1 MVRTQIQLEEDQVRI
16 LKTLAA
22 EGHTS
27 MAEIIRRAVDAY
39 AGQMP
44 PEVDP
49 QRRLKAIQ
57 AAGHFRSG
65 TGNLSVDHDAH
76 LAEIYSQ

>member
-16 LKTLAA
+16 LKMLAA

-27 MAEIIRRAVDAY
+27 MAEVIRLAVDAY
-39 AGQMP
+39 AGQRMP
-44 PEVDP
+44 EIDP
-49 QRRLKAIQ
+49 RRRQRAIK
-57 AAGHFRSG
+57 AAGRFRSG

-76 LAEIYSQ
+76 LTEIYGQ

>member
-16 LKTLAA
+16 LKMLAA

-27 MAEIIRRAVDAY
+27 MAEVIRMAVDAY
-39 AGQMP
+39 AGQRM

-49 QRRLKAIQ
+49 QRRQRAIK
-57 AAGHFRSG
+57 AAGRFRSG
-65 TGNLSVDHDAH
+65 SGNLSVDHDAH
-76 LAEIYSQ
+76 LTAIYGQ